1 MLVEPLYNPIVKRIF
16 TDEESKEI
24 LEFMKEKVYVYH
36 RASESKLMPC
46 CACLKCHLLCA
57 RSCLYLVVCAYTDNA
72 CHKQDD

>member
-46 CACLKCHLLCA
+46 CACLK
-57 RSCLYLVVCAYTDNA
+57 SCLYLVVCAYTDNA
-72 CHKQDD
+72 CRKQDD

>member
-36 RASESKLMPC
+36 RASESKLLPSLRMFEVSFAVCSVMFVSC
-46 CACLKCHLLCA
+46 CVRLH
-57 RSCLYLVVCAYTDNA
+57 
-72 CHKQDD
+72 